1 MTTKDLAR
9 MLSETADLMEVLGE
23 SGFRVNAYR
32 KAARALERYQGD
44 LTELQ
49 TAGFASLPGIGKGLA
64 AALAEIVASGE
75 FDYLEELRGQVP
87 PGVSELFAVQGL
99 GPKRIRALWRAGI
112 DSLGELARAAEEG
125 RVAAMP
131 GFGKKSEQA
140 LLEAARFALANLRRV
155 HLPLGLE
162 AARLPLADLEAAGI
176 RAELAGSLRRRL
188 ETAGNVDLV
197 AQAAPEA
204 VLAALGEY
212 ASEVRGGVVQGRL
225 GRLPLRVFCAPARD
239 FGTALLRATGSDGW
253 VRALGEL
260 PAAADEAGVFAGLG
274 RPPVPPAWREPE
286 HLGLEPPARL
296 VERRDL
302 AGLVHLH
309 TSYSDGSATLRTMAE
324 AAIAAGYE
332 YMVVSDHS
340 QTAAYAGGLTLEAL
354 ERQWAEID
362 ELNAELAPFVIL
374 KGIESD
380 ILPGGEL
387 DYPGEVLARFDVV
400 LGSLHAHFKLSYEE
414 QTERLLRAVENP
426 YLTILAHPTGRLL
439 LRRKG
444 VEADWERVLARAA
457 ELGKIVEIN
466 ANPWRLDLDWRLAL
480 EWRERLVFSIGPD
493 AHDPEGYADVVY
505 GLWMAQKAGLGPE
518 RVANT
523 WPAERWLALREGG

>member
-9 MLSETADLMEVLGE
+9 MLAEAADLMEVLGE
-23 SGFRVNAYR
+23 TGFRVNAYR
-32 KAARALERYQGD
+32 KAARALERYEG
-44 LTELQ
+44 ELSELVA
-49 TAGFASLPGIGKGLA
+49 AGFDSLPGIGKGLA
-64 AALAEIVASGE
+64 GALAEIVETGE
-75 FDYLEELRGQVP
+75 FDYHEELRGQVP
-87 PGVSELFAVQGL
+87 PGVAELFMVQGL
-99 GPKRIRALWRAGI
+99 GPKRIRALWQAGI
-112 DSLGELARAAEEG
+112 DSLEELVRAAEEG
-125 RVAAMP
+125 RIAAMP
-131 GFGKKSEQA
+131 GFGKKTQQA

-155 HLPLGLE
+155 HLPVGLE
-162 AARLPLADLEAAGI
+162 AARLVLADLEAAGI

-204 VLAALGEY
+204 VFIALVEY
-212 ASEVRGGVVQGRL
+212 AREVRGGVVYGQLEG
-225 GRLPLRVFCAPARD
+225 LPLRVFCTSERD
-239 FGTALLRATGSDGW
+239 FGTVLVRATGSASW

-260 PAAADEAGVFAGLG
+260 PAAASEDALFAGLG
-274 RPPVPPAWREPE
+274 LRPVPPSWREPE

-296 VERRDL
+296 VERGDL

-309 TSYSDGSATLRTMAE
+309 TAYSDGAASLRTMAA
-324 AAIAAGYE
+324 AAIAEGYA

-362 ELNAELAPFVIL
+362 ALNVELAPFRIL

-380 ILPGGEL
+380 ILPDGSL
-387 DYPGEVLARFDVV
+387 DYPDEVLARFDVV
-400 LGSLHAHFKLSYEE
+400 LGSLHSHFNLSPAE
-414 QTERLLRAVENP
+414 QTARLLRAVENP
-426 YLTILAHPTGRLL
+426 YLTVLAHPSGRLL
-439 LRRKG
+439 LRRRG
-444 VEADWERVLARAA
+444 AEADWERVLERAE

-466 ANPWRLDLDWRLAL
+466 ANPWRLDLDWRLVLA
-480 EWRERLVFSIGPD
+480 WRDRLVFSIGPD
-493 AHDPEGYADVVY
+493 AHAPEGYADVAY

-523 WPAERWLALREGG
+523 WPAERWLALRQGV

>member
-1 MTTKDLAR
+1 MTAKDLAR
-9 MLSETADLMEVLGE
+9 MLAETADLMEVLGE
-23 SGFRVNAYR
+23 TGFRVNAYR
-32 KAARALERYQGD
+32 KAARALERYEG
-44 LTELQ
+44 EL
-49 TAGFASLPGIGKGLA
+49 AELVAMGFDRLPGIGKGLA
-64 AALAEIVASGE
+64 GALAEIVETGE

-87 PGVSELFAVQGL
+87 PGVVELFMVQGL
-99 GPKRIRALWRAGI
+99 GPKRVRALWQAGI
-112 DSLGELARAAEEG
+112 DSLEELVRAAEEG

-131 GFGKKSEQA
+131 GFGKKTQQA
-140 LLEAARFALANLRRV
+140 LAEAARFALANLRRV
-155 HLPLGLE
+155 HLPVGLE
-162 AARLPLADLEAAGI
+162 AARLLLADLEAAGI

-188 ETAGNVDLV
+188 ETVGNVDLV
-197 AQAAPEA
+197 ARAAPEA
-204 VLAALGEY
+204 VLAALGEH
-212 ASEVRGGVVQGRL
+212 AREVRGGVVHGQLEG
-225 GRLPLRVFCAPARD
+225 LPLRVFCASERD
-239 FGTALLRATGSDGW
+239 FGTALARATGSASW

-260 PAAADEAGVFAGLG
+260 PVAASEDELFAELGL
-274 RPPVPPAWREPE
+274 RPVPPSWREPE

-296 VERRDL
+296 VERGDL

-309 TSYSDGSATLRTMAE
+309 TAYSDGTASLRTMAE
-324 AAIAAGYE
+324 AAIAEGYA

-354 ERQWAEID
+354 ERQWAEVD
-362 ELNAELAPFVIL
+362 ALNAELAPFRIL

-380 ILPGGEL
+380 ILPDGRL
-387 DYPGEVLARFDVV
+387 DYPDEVLARFDVV
-400 LGSLHAHFKLSYEE
+400 LGSLHSHFNLSPEE

-426 YLTILAHPTGRLL
+426 YLTVLAHPSGRLL

-480 EWRERLVFSIGPD
+480 AWRERLVFSIGPD
-493 AHDPEGYADVVY
+493 AHAPEGYADVAY

-523 WPAERWLALREGG
+523 WPAERWLALRQGV

>member
-9 MLSETADLMEVLGE
+9 MLAEAADLMEVLGE
-23 SGFRVNAYR
+23 TGFRVNAYR
-32 KAARALERYQGD
+32 KAARALERYEG
-44 LTELQ
+44 ELAKLVA
-49 TAGFASLPGIGKGLA
+49 AGFDSLPGIGKGLA
-64 AALAEIVASGE
+64 GALAEIVETGE

-87 PGVSELFAVQGL
+87 PGVAELFMVQGL
-99 GPKRIRALWRAGI
+99 GPKRIRALWQAGI
-112 DSLGELARAAEEG
+112 DSLEGLVRAAEEG
-125 RVAAMP
+125 RIAAMS
-131 GFGKKSEQA
+131 GFGKKTQQA

-155 HLPLGLE
+155 HLPVGLE
-162 AARLPLADLEAAGI
+162 AARMVLADLEAAGI

-197 AQAAPEA
+197 ARAAPEA
-204 VLAALGEY
+204 VFIALGEH
-212 ASEVRGGVVQGRL
+212 AREVRSGVVYGQLEG
-225 GRLPLRVFCAPARD
+225 LPLRVICASERD
-239 FGTALLRATGSDGW
+239 FGTVLVRATGSASW

-260 PAAADEAGVFAGLG
+260 PAAASEDALFAGLG
-274 RPPVPPAWREPE
+274 LRPVPPSWREPE

-296 VERRDL
+296 VERGDL

-309 TSYSDGSATLRTMAE
+309 TAYSDGTASLRTMAT
-324 AAIAAGYE
+324 AAIAEGYA

-362 ELNAELAPFVIL
+362 ALNAELAPFRIL

-380 ILPGGEL
+380 ILPDGSL
-387 DYPGEVLARFDVV
+387 DYPDEVLARFDVV
-400 LGSLHAHFKLSYEE
+400 LGSLHSHFNLSPAE
-414 QTERLLRAVENP
+414 QTARLLRAVENP
-426 YLTILAHPTGRLL
+426 YLTVLAHPSGRLL
-439 LRRKG
+439 LRRRG
-444 VEADWERVLARAA
+444 VEANWERVLERAA

-466 ANPWRLDLDWRLAL
+466 ANPWRLDLDWRLVLA
-480 EWRERLVFSIGPD
+480 WRDRLVFSIGPD
-493 AHDPEGYADVVY
+493 AHAPEGYADVAY

-523 WPAERWLALREGG
+523 WPAERWLALRQGV